1 MGRGIRRHHGGI
13 ERCLILLAEHPDAV
27 AYEVM
32 SAGMRL
38 RDLGSDTLT
47 WSDLATLLHYPRE
60 RGPLYRVICGEY
72 ADWDHQSALLAEVID
87 LLALI
92 SWQLSGDRQAKQPDP
107 YPRPGADGRQEP
119 AGEVTDDDDAYTIEE
134 MDALLG
140 LTQ

>member
-1 MGRGIRRHHGGI
+1 MGRSVRRERGGI
-13 ERCLILLAEHPDAV
+13 ERCLILLDEHPDAV

-60 RGPLYRVICGEY
+60 RGPLYRIIRGEY
-72 ADWDHQSALLAEVID
+72 ADWDHHSALLAEVID

-92 SWQLSGDRQAKQPDP
+92 SWQLSGDQQAKQPDP
-107 YPRPGADGRQEP
+107 YPRPGADGRQESE
-119 AGEVTDDDDAYTIEE
+119 GEVTDDDDAYTIEE

>member
-47 WSDLATLLHYPRE
+47 WSDLATLLYYPRE
-60 RGPLYRVICGEY
+60 RGPLYRAILGDR
-72 ADWDHQSALLAEVID
+72 ADWDHHAQLLATIID
-87 LLALI
+87 MLAGAN
-92 SWQLSGDRQAKQPDP
+92 WQRAGGKEQDRPEP
-107 YPRPGADGRQEP
+107 YPRPGVPGYSHAISEP
-119 AGEVTDDDDAYTIEE
+119 VADDDAYTIEE
-134 MDALLG
+134 LEASLG
-140 LTQ
+140 L